1 MLKLS
6 LLVSFAFK
14 YIFRSL
20 SSSSSFHASFL
31 LNTQSLVV
39 QTGLELAVW
48 RLRALS
54 SRLFCL
60 QLSNVITRKDV
71 ASSSLSFL

>member
-14 YIFRSL
+14 YIFPSL
-20 SSSSSFHASFL
+20 SSSSSFHVSFL
-31 LNTQSLVV
+31 LNTQSLVI

-48 RLRALS
+48 CQRALS

-60 QLSNVITRKDV
+60 QLSNVTRKDV